1 MALPYIVQFFKPG
14 SPKNKVG
21 PIGKILFWAVV
32 LLALALII
40 EGLISSLVAV
50 LSLVVIVTIL
60 LWLILWYPL
69 NRGKFK

>member
-1 MALPYIVQFFKPG
+1 MGLPYIVQFFKPG
-14 SPKNKVG
+14 SPKNQVG
-21 PIGKILFWAVV
+21 PIGKTLFWAII

-40 EGLISSLVAV
+40 GGVISGLIAV
-50 LSLVVIVTIL
+50 LSLVIIVTIV